1 MLIAKFWFLA
11 MFDIVFITFTK
22 NIYITLMQIF
32 IIVKIFFSNL
42 LQGLYFASL
51 LSIRPTAVLQFLSV
65 IAYDKN
71 FLFRGGSIG
80 ELQLFVNEN

>member
-65 IAYDKN
+65 IAYDEN
-71 FLFRGGSIG
+71 FLFR
-80 ELQLFVNEN
+80 